1 MHAFFIYMINLP
13 DKFNSIYKILAE
25 DTSLFFPIHDEK
37 SHQNKLNNDLY
48 KINKKAS
55 SGKNNFK
62 NLIVLIKPHSV

>member
-1 MHAFFIYMINLP
+1 MPAFFIYMINLP

-48 KINKKAS
+48 KINK
-55 SGKNNFK
+55 
-62 NLIVLIKPHSV
+62 